1 VGDRFDAG
9 PGRDRLIDQLSCKLH
24 TYY

>member
-9 PGRDRLIDQLSCKLH
+9 PGRNRLIDQLSCKLH
-24 TYY
+24 TY